1 MPVVSISP
9 VLRDRLSDQGAEE
22 LVRLLSLVEESSS
35 QQALTLAEER
45 FARRLAETEMR
56 FERRLAEELG
66 ALEGRRLNQR
76 FADMENRI
84 VAVDQRVTAL
94 DKRLTEEVAKV
105 RTELA
110 DVRADVLKW
119 MFLFWIGQ
127 TTVMATLL
135 YYFRH

>member
-9 VLRDRLSDQGAEE
+9 VLRDWLSDQGAEE

-35 QQALTLAEER
+35 QQALVLAEER
-45 FARRLAETEMR
+45 FARRPAETEMR

-66 ALEGRRLNQR
+66 ALEGRLNQR
-76 FADMENRI
+76 FADLENRI

-94 DKRLTEEVAKV
+94 DKRLTEEAAKL

-110 DVRADVLKW
+110 DTRAEILKW

-127 TTVMATLL
+127 AAVMATLL

>member
-1 MPVVSISP
+1 M
-9 VLRDRLSDQGAEE
+9 
-22 LVRLLSLVEESSS
+22 RLLSLVEESSS
-35 QQALTLAEER
+35 QQALALAEEG

-66 ALEGRRLNQR
+66 AVNERL
-76 FADMENRI
+76 
-84 VAVDQRVTAL
+84 TAL

-110 DVRADVLKW
+110 DVRADILKW

-127 TTVMATLL
+127 AAVMATLL
-135 YYFRH
+135 SYFRH

>member
-1 MPVVSISP
+1 
-9 VLRDRLSDQGAEE
+9 
-22 LVRLLSLVEESSS
+22 VRLLSLVEESSS
-35 QQALTLAEER
+35 QQALALAEER

-66 ALEGRRLNQR
+66 AVNERL
-76 FADMENRI
+76 
-84 VAVDQRVTAL
+84 TAL

-110 DVRADVLKW
+110 HVRADILKW

-127 TTVMATLL
+127 AAVMATLL

>member
-66 ALEGRRLNQR
+66 ALEGRLNQR

-94 DKRLTEEVAKV
+94 DKRLTEEVARV

-110 DVRADVLKW
+110 DVRADILKW

>member
-35 QQALTLAEER
+35 QQALALAEER

-66 ALEGRRLNQR
+66 AVNERLS
-76 FADMENRI
+76 
-84 VAVDQRVTAL
+84 AL
-94 DKRLTEEVAKV
+94 DKRLTEEVAKLDNRITEEVATV

-110 DVRADVLKW
+110 AAKADILKW

-127 TTVMATLL
+127 AAVVATLL